1 MCHKT
6 LHLKKV
12 VKCNLD
18 IYGWL
23 VSELENKVPSF
34 LVKGAFHTVTRPS
47 YTDVHMLPEASR
59 AATKEVNGS
68 QIYKSRKL
76 K

>member
-1 MCHKT
+1 MCHNS
-6 LHLKKV
+6 LHLKKKM

-34 LVKGAFHTVTRPS
+34 LVKGAFHVVTWPS
-47 YTDVHMLPEASR
+47 YTDV
-59 AATKEVNGS
+59 KELNSS
-68 QIYKSRKL
+68 QVYKSRKL